1 MATSTIQPTVP
12 TKITTPPL
20 FIRHLKLP
28 APAEQSFFLWGA
40 RQTGKTTLLKHTYPE
55 ARRINLLNTDQLLK
69 YTREP
74 FLLRQEQLAQPPG
87 SFTII
92 DEIQKVPLLLNEVHN
107 LIEEHRQIFALC
119 GSSARQLKG
128 HHVNLLGG
136 RALRFELHGLSAMEI
151 GADFNLETMLNQGT
165 LPNHYQAKNPRL
177 AIKSYIDD
185 YLRTEILEE
194 GLTRNLPVFADFLR
208 VAALGDTEILN
219 ISNVARE
226 SGVSTATARGYYDIL
241 QDTLLATQLP
251 AYTLRQKRRIV
262 RAPKFYFHDIG
273 LVNHLSQRQSLKPG
287 SELFGKAFENWLHH
301 EITLHAKYS
310 QQFYPLS
317 YWRLSSGAEVDFV
330 IGDGITAIEAKA
342 KTRIQKRD
350 LQGLMQFGVEM
361 QQAKHKIIVALV
373 DQPRKTEEGILI
385 LPYMDFLQRLWANE
399 FMT

>member
-1 MATSTIQPTVP
+1 MAADSIAQDPENSS
-12 TKITTPPL
+12 KPPL
-20 FIRHLKLP
+20 LIRRLQLP
-28 APAEQSFFLWGA
+28 APAAQSFFLWGA
-40 RQTGKTTLLKHTYPE
+40 RQTGKTTLLKQTYPD

-74 FLLRQEQLAQPPG
+74 FLLRQELLAQPPG
-87 SFTII
+87 RFTVI
-92 DEIQKVPLLLNEVHN
+92 DEIQKVPLLLNEVHT
-107 LIEEHRQIFALC
+107 LIEEHQQIFALC

-151 GADFNLETMLNQGT
+151 GAEFDLEKLLNHGT
-165 LPNHYQAKNPRL
+165 LPNHYQSKNPRL

-208 VAALGDTEILN
+208 VAAIGDTAVLN

-241 QDTLLATQLP
+241 QDTLSATLLP
-251 AYTLRQKRRIV
+251 AYTHRQKRRTV
-262 RAPKFYFHDIG
+262 HAPKFYFHDVG
-273 LVNHLSQRQSLKPG
+273 VVNHISQRQTLTAG

-301 EITLHAKYS
+301 EITLHAKYTE
-310 QQFYPLS
+310 QFYPLS

-330 IGDGITAIEAKA
+330 MGDGIAAIEAKA
-342 KTRIQKRD
+342 KTRIQARD
-350 LQGLMQFGVEM
+350 LQGLIQFGVEM
-361 QQAKHKIIVALV
+361 PAVKHKIIVALV
-373 DQPRKTEEGILI
+373 DQPRKTTEGILI
-385 LPYMDFLQRLWANE
+385 LPYQDFLQRLWANE
-399 FMT
+399 FIH